1 MGGPSDFVGRDIL
14 QAQCVLVP
22 SCSYLASSACM
33 HTVSSPP
40 PVPNPQY
47 IPSMCSAERAEPFC
61 DDGMGLQSR
70 ADTFVSEFRWV
81 RVRVH
86 GARPLQPNPIELTP
100 PPLRDVTPTA
110 AGRAAAGDR
119 VPWRGRPASVPF
131 PSRSRARDSDRPPGR
146 RATSRT
152 CPPGRNHCMPPRPPP
167 PSG

>member
-33 HTVSSPP
+33 HTVTSPP

-110 AGRAAAGDR
+110 AGR